1 VTASCARPRK
11 MRRRS
16 EVTTVLLLQRS
27 VPSIE
32 LKPGRRATDI
42 RAQDRTADGA
52 VRKTAAPEFAFYAGV
67 GASGLPEHIVLT

>member
-16 EVTTVLLLQRS
+16 EVTTVLQRS